1 MAASQLLAALNALYH
16 HDDAKVKD
24 EADRWLEQWQQS
36 VEAWSVADGVLHDP
50 SSSMEAQYFCAQT
63 LRTKVQRDFEEL
75 PPDAVDSLR
84 ESLLQLLIRF
94 SKGAPP
100 VRTQLCLG
108 LAALAVHVP
117 SERWGD
123 GGVVRWFA
131 LKFSPLP
138 PDLALPCMLEL
149 LTVLPQEVHSYKI
162 AVRPERRRAFSG
174 ELQANTG
181 AAFEILTSCLSQP
194 GERTRTQVL
203 EAFGSW
209 LKLNEGRPLPS
220 IAAAAAAAA
229 PGSGGEDAAAVLARH
244 PLVAASLEGLQTTGE
259 TFHAAVDAICE
270 VIWTTVDFN
279 NPNNGEAGGGSPGG
293 GGGGNG
299 PPALAQA
306 ALPLVQVIV
315 PAIMGLRG
323 RFAVAAR
330 RREAETGRGSTG
342 AGEGEFDDDEDSSKG
357 MARLFCEVGEAYLV
371 LIVSAVA
378 EVRAPVEALLE
389 VAAYP
394 DFGICSMSFNFWHR
408 LSRQLLSGSPGS
420 GGSAS
425 GDDAAERERRR
436 QFFLPAFERL
446 VQLIRGRVREPESY
460 GSWSKDEKHEFRS
473 AREEVGDTL
482 EDSAAVLGFGRC
494 LSLLVEP
501 LAALGLGDAATAAA
515 GTAGGAGGGGRGYD
529 WRTAEAALFC
539 IKSIHRHATSPGD
552 PSLQQLLEALP
563 NLPRD
568 SPQLQATVCSTM
580 ARYAKWLERSM
591 QAGYCQPLL
600 QRLLGLAV
608 ANLELP
614 GGYCQAAAASAVRH
628 LCEECGAFMGSCL
641 QDLLG
646 LYNKVLGMGAA
657 ARSPA
662 GANGTAAGGGLLEE
676 DVEAIIAAVC
686 QAVSQAA
693 TPDQRPQAG
702 GALLT
707 PVLQQL
713 RDALSALG
721 PPQQQQ
727 QPVAP
732 GALPPPP
739 PPPVSSSHP
748 HLNPLIDR
756 LAEVFGRTADSEV
769 VAQML
774 MASWPV
780 LDALMVRCTGCAK
793 TIEHVLRTLRYGIKG
808 AGRSAAQLLPTL
820 LEVLPARFTTTRH
833 SAFLFIVSELVKFF
847 GDDSANDSTLSLI
860 LTGLITEAGRP
871 LTSLAALT
879 SSPDMVDDLFLL
891 GLRALGYA
899 PRLLLAPPGPMQGG
913 DCRALVTLLDVAMVG
928 CVMQHREANGSVL
941 GFIARLTAPATLA
954 RCPAA
959 AGDVLR
965 AHLLPRAPIFV
976 RLLLSGIAGTL
987 PLGRVAVVGAALMGL
1002 VAFGASPV
1010 VAAAAG
1016 AGGPGGGHQAGG
1028 DLGSSAGLGWLA
1040 AALQAVPDVAAT
1052 SSDKQTFLGAA
1063 TTALR
1068 AGPTAGSGSGEGDM
1082 MGNGDGGGGGGGYYD
1097 SGWEAACQEF
1107 ADLCRRN
1114 KRARQAAQAALLPQ
1128 ELAAAV
1134 DVGERRRGG

>member
-16 HDDAKVKD
+16 HDDLKMKD

-50 SSSMEAQYFCAQT
+50 NSSMEAQYFCAQT

-75 PPDAVDSLR
+75 PQEAVDSLR
-84 ESLLQLLIRF
+84 DSLLQLLIHF

-100 VRTQLCLG
+100 VRTQLCLA

-117 SERWGD
+117 AERWGE

-131 LKFSPLP
+131 VKFSPLP

-220 IAAAAAAAA
+220 IAAAAAAT
-229 PGSGGEDAAAVLARH
+229 SGGAGAGEDATAVLARH
-244 PLVAASLEGLQTTGE
+244 RLVEASLEGLHSTGE

-279 NPNNGEAGGGSPGG
+279 LPSPAGSGDPSSGSPNGGGS
-293 GGGGNG
+293 GNG
-299 PPALAQA
+299 PPALSRA
-306 ALPLVQVIV
+306 ALPLVQAIV

-323 RFAVAAR
+323 RFSVAA
-330 RREAETGRGSTG
+330 GRGGSG
-342 AGEGEFDDDEDSSKG
+342 AREGEYDDDEDSAKG
-357 MARLFCEVGEAYLV
+357 MARLFCEVGEAYMS
-371 LIVSAVA
+371 LIIEAVPA
-378 EVRAPVEALLE
+378 VRAPVEALLE
-389 VAAYP
+389 VVAYP

-408 LSRQLLSGSPGS
+408 LSRQLVNGLSS
-420 GGSAS
+420 GGTNSSA
-425 GDDAAERERRR
+425 DEAAERERRR
-436 QFFLPAFERL
+436 QFFQPAYERL
-446 VQLIRGRVREPESY
+446 VQLIRGRVRENESY
-460 GSWSKDEKHEFRS
+460 ATLSKDEKHEFRS
-473 AREEVGDTL
+473 SRDEVGDTL
-482 EDSAAVLGFGRC
+482 DDAAAVLGFGRC

-501 LAALGLGDAATAAA
+501 LAALGAPPPPPPSPPPPQQGRAAANGGGNPSGDAS
-515 GTAGGAGGGGRGYD
+515 GRGYD

-539 IKSIHRHATSPGD
+539 IKSIHRHAISPGD
-552 PSLQQLLEALP
+552 ASLQQLLEVLP
-563 NLPRD
+563 GLPREF
-568 SPQLQATVCSTM
+568 PQLQATVCSTI

-591 QAGYCQPLL
+591 QAGYCRPLL
-600 QRLLGLAV
+600 QQLLGLAV
-608 ANLELP
+608 ADLELP
-614 GGYCQAAAASAVRH
+614 SGYCQPAAASAIRH
-628 LCEECGAFMGSCL
+628 LCEECGAFMGACL

-646 LYNKVLGMGAA
+646 LYNKVLRMGAA
-657 ARSPA
+657 AGAPS
-662 GANGTAAGGGLLEE
+662 GANGTLPTAEQSLLMQEE
-676 DVEAIIAAVC
+676 DVELIIAAVC

-693 TPDQRPQAG
+693 PPDQRSQAG
-702 GALLT
+702 VALLM

-713 RDALSALG
+713 RDVLAALG
-721 PPQQQQ
+721 
-727 QPVAP
+727 
-732 GALPPPP
+732 PPPP
-739 PPPVSSSHP
+739 PPGPGVPPPAPVASSNP
-748 HLNPLIDR
+748 HLNPMVDR
-756 LAEVFGRTADSEV
+756 LAEVFGRTADSDV

-780 LDALMVRCTGCAK
+780 LDALMLRCAGCTK
-793 TIEHVLRTLRYGIKG
+793 TTEHVLRTLRYGIKG

-820 LEVLPARFTTTRH
+820 LEVLPARFTATRH

-847 GDDSANDSTLSLI
+847 GDDTSHDNTLSLI
-860 LTGLITEAGRP
+860 LAGLITEAGRP
-871 LTSLAALT
+871 LTSLATLT

-899 PRLLLAPPGPMQGG
+899 PRLLLAPPGPLGA
-913 DCRALVTLLDVAMVG
+913 DCRALVTLLDVAMIG

-941 GFIARLTAPATLA
+941 SFIARLTAPVTLA

-959 AGDVLR
+959 AADVLR
-965 AHLLPRAPIFV
+965 AHLLPRAPVFV
-976 RLLLSGIAGTL
+976 RLLLSCIAGTL
-987 PLGRVAVVGAALMGL
+987 PPGRVGIVSAALIGV
-1002 VAFGASPV
+1002 VAFGATGPFAS
-1010 VAAAAG
+1010 AG
-1016 AGGPGGGHQAGG
+1016 TDIA
-1028 DLGSSAGLGWLA
+1028 SSQGLGWLTD
-1040 AALQAVPDVAAT
+1040 ALRAVPEVAAT
-1052 SSDKQTFLGAA
+1052 SSDKQAFLGAA
-1063 TTALR
+1063 TAALR
-1068 AGPTAGSGSGEGDM
+1068 TGPVASGTGEGDM
-1082 MGNGDGGGGGGGYYD
+1082 MGNGEGGGFYDD

-1134 DVGERRRGG
+1134 DNGERRRGR